1 MRPLEE
7 ILEKYENTRQSFKN
21 FTSVGDANKDT
32 LLEYQQRFLDLKA
45 DLRPWHT
52 KTLRDSENRSD
63 KGATAIKMRIA
74 IAMIKDEYVFENGEK
89 PMYEKPPTITNADK
103 FAAATKQYKEFLD
116 QRTFYKESFVNVADL
131 REDLQGYINIVKDRL
146 KYSYD
151 NRGV

>member
-7 ILEKYENTRQSFKN
+7 ILTEYEELRGTFRH
-21 FTSVGDANKDT
+21 FTKVGDVNRDT

-52 KTLRDSENRSD
+52 KMMSASEMRSD

-74 IAMIKDEYVFENGEK
+74 IAMVKDEYVFAEGEK
-89 PMYEKPPTITNADK
+89 PMYDKPPTISNADK

-116 QRTFYKESFVNVADL
+116 QRTFHKESFVNVADL
-131 REDLQGYINIVKDRL
+131 REDLQGFITLCRDRQN
-146 KYSYD
+146 K
-151 NRGV
+151 